1 MSPIGRTPRASSD
14 RARTGGVDASTRE
27 RLPLALVGDDEQMLV
42 ARVRAGDAEAFEGL
56 FRAYYGP
63 LASFAYS
70 YTQSREM
77 AEEIVQDV
85 LLSVWEQRE
94 TWDVTQ
100 RVRAYLYAGVRNQA
114 LNRIRHQRVAERVES
129 RLRAAA
135 VDAESELAAALPPA
149 DAAMHEAELQDA
161 IRRAVDALPA
171 RCRQAFVLNRQ
182 HGMSHAEIAELMGT
196 TVRTVEAQVYK
207 ARQLLRVALAAWLD
221 R

>member
-1 MSPIGRTPRASSD
+1 M
-14 RARTGGVDASTRE
+14 
-27 RLPLALVGDDEQMLV
+27 PLALLGDDEQVLV
-42 ARVRAGDAEAFEGL
+42 AQVRAGDPAAFEGL

-114 LNRIRHQRVAERVES
+114 LNRLRHQRVAERVEAQ
-129 RLRAAA
+129 LLGAA
-135 VDAESELAAALPPA
+135 VDAESELSAALPPPPPA

-221 R
+221 P